1 MGFHHGRLRVL
12 HPTWTFPIMTYKQL
26 IDNWY
31 VENRIEK
38 IPLLELLITL
48 HVEHLV
54 NPVNRDDGKF
64 NLIYMISVMATLE
77 IYVKK

>member
-1 MGFHHGRLRVL
+1 
-12 HPTWTFPIMTYKQL
+12 MTYKQL

-31 VENRIEK
+31 VGNKREK

-48 HVEHLV
+48 HVEHLGT
-54 NPVNRDDGKF
+54 PVNRDDGKF